1 MADFR
6 KIDAFFNGEAAF
18 DNKEASKLSRRAQ
31 ILRWAK
37 LLMPSLAA
45 VLIALLLLFP
55 SLKDNDVV
63 ESLDVTLPKKGEL
76 EKLHME
82 QTEFSITDKDN
93 KISTFFADLVDETQ
107 AGSKL
112 LKITNPAGVIPTGE
126 NKFVNVDSDIGYY
139 NQAAQII
146 ELKQNVVAVYDEG
159 TTAETEYARYD
170 FTSNYGEGNQ
180 KVYAYGDWGKLW
192 ADGFKYYQEKELIVL
207 TGKSKLIHEENTLWA
222 DKEVRYYR
230 LENRME
236 AEKNVKAVN
245 RQNTMYADLMKT
257 YFAAD
262 SQNEIERIEAYD
274 NVRVMDG
281 KSIMHADKMIAFMR
295 PGRDNAIERIEAYDN
310 VRVIDEKNTMH
321 ADKMIAFMRP
331 GQDNAI
337 ERIEAYGNVKVED
350 KQNKHANTLY
360 ADKMYAFLS
369 SGQEQKLEK
378 IEAFDNVNVITP
390 DGTAKGDYG
399 LYRPDKDEVELNRN
413 VVIVQDGNVIKGDK
427 AITNLTTSVSRVL
440 ADKTNKNRVSGVITG
455 ATVKGEK
462 DDEK

>member
-1 MADFR
+1 MVDYR
-6 KIDAFFNGEAAF
+6 KIDAFFNGQAAF
-18 DNKEASKLSRRAQ
+18 ENKKVSKLSRRAQ
-31 ILRWAK
+31 ALRWAK
-37 LLMPSLAA
+37 LLMPSTAA

-55 SLKDNDVV
+55 SLKDNSVV

-82 QTEFSITDKDN
+82 KTEFSITDKDN
-93 KISTFFADLVDETQ
+93 KISTFFADLVDETK

-112 LKITNPAGVIPTGE
+112 LKIINPQGIIPAGE

-170 FTSNYGEGNQ
+170 FKTNYGNGDQ

-192 ADGFKYYQEKELIVL
+192 AEGFKYYQEKELLVL
-207 TGKSKLIHEENTLWA
+207 IGKSKVVNEENTLWA
-222 DKEVRYYR
+222 DKEIRYYR
-230 LENRME
+230 PGNRLE

-245 RQNTMYADLMKT
+245 PQHIMYADLMKT
-257 YFAAD
+257 FFAPG
-262 SQNEIERIEAYD
+262 SQKEIEKIEAYGH
-274 NVRVMDG
+274 VRVIDDANT
-281 KSIMHADKMIAFMR
+281 IYADKMIAFMH
-295 PGRDNAIERIEAYDN
+295 PGQKNAI
-310 VRVIDEKNTMH
+310 K
-321 ADKMIAFMRP
+321 K
-331 GQDNAI
+331 
-337 ERIEAYGNVKVED
+337 IEAYGHVKVKD
-350 KQNKHANTLY
+350 KQNTLSNTLY

-369 SGQEQKLEK
+369 SDSKQKLEK
-378 IEAFDNVNVITP
+378 IEAFDNVKVETP
-390 DGTAKGDYG
+390 DGTANGDYG
-399 LYRPDKDEVELNRN
+399 LYLPERDEVELHHN

-427 AITNLTTSVSRVL
+427 AVTNLTTSVSRVL

-462 DDEK
+462 HDKK

>member
-245 RQNTMYADLMKT
+245 QQNTMYADLMKT
-257 YFAAD
+257 YFAAN
-262 SQNEIERIEAYD
+262 SQNE
-274 NVRVMDG
+274 
-281 KSIMHADKMIAFMR
+281 
-295 PGRDNAIERIEAYDN
+295 IERIEAYDN

-350 KQNKHANTLY
+350 KQNEHANTLY

>member
-281 KSIMHADKMIAFMR
+281 KS
-295 PGRDNAIERIEAYDN
+295 
-310 VRVIDEKNTMH
+310 TMH

-350 KQNKHANTLY
+350 KQNEHANTLY